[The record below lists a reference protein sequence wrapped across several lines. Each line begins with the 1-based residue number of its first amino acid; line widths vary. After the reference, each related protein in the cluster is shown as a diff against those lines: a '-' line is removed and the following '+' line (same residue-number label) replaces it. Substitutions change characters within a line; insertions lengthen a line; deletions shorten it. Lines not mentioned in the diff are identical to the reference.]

1 MEHVGIDVHKNQSQ
15 ICIFTEAG
23 EVLHQRIHTNR
34 QRFAA
39 VFAERPTARILIEAS
54 TESEWVAQ
62 CLEVLGHEV
71 IVADPNYAPMYAQRS
86 RRVKTDRR
94 DAEALA
100 HACRLGAYHPAHR
113 TSEHQRQ
120 VRGSLTVR
128 DALVRSRTRW
138 ISVVRALLRQH
149 GYRLRSGAAESFIGR
164 IEELELSAELQ
175 AEIEPLLRA
184 MRSVN
189 EQLAALEQ
197 RVETM
202 AQDNKV
208 VERLRTAPGVG
219 PLTALSFV
227 ATLDEVERFD
237 NAHQVESYLGLV
249 PREWSSGERQQRGK
263 ITKQGSGRM
272 RALLVGAAWRILRRQ
287 EVVGSKLRHWAERL
301 ATRRGKRVA
310 VVALARRLAGI
321 LYALWRDA
329 SVYDEARV
337 GQRQHAVALTV

>member
-1 MEHVGIDVHKNQSQ
+1 MEYVGIDVHKKQSQ
-15 ICIFTEAG
+15 ICTFTAAG
-23 EVLHQRIHTNR
+23 EILHQRIETQR
-34 QRFAA
+34 ERFAA
-39 VFAERPTARILIEAS
+39 VCAEPPQARILIEAS
-54 TESEWVAQ
+54 TESEWVAR
-62 CLEVLGHEV
+62 CLEEWGHEV

-100 HACRLGAYHPAHR
+100 HACRLGAYRPAHR
-113 TSEHQRQ
+113 TSDHQRH
-120 VRGSLTVR
+120 VRGVLAMR

-149 GYRLRSGAAESFIGR
+149 GYRLRSGAAESFIAR
-164 IEELELSAELQ
+164 VEELALPAELQ
-175 AEIEPLLRA
+175 ADIEPLVRA
-184 MRSVN
+184 MHSVN

-197 RVETM
+197 HTETM
-202 AQDNKV
+202 AQSDEV

-219 PLTALSFV
+219 PLTPLAFV

-237 NAHQVESYLGLV
+237 KAHQVESYLGLV
-249 PREWSSGERQQRGK
+249 PREWSSGEQQQRGK

-272 RALLVGAAWRILRRQ
+272 RAVLVGAAWRIICRK
-287 EVVGSKLRHWAERL
+287 EVAGSKLRHWAECL
-301 ATRRGKRVA
+301 AARRGKRIA

-321 LYALWRDA
+321 LYALWRDG

-337 GQRQHAVALTV
+337 GQRARRVAVTV